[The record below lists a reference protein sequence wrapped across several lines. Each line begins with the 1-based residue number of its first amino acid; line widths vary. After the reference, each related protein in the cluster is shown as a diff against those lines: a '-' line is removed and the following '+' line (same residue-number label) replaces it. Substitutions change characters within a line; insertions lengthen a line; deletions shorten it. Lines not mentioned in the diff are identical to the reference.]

1 MIIRISGVKMFEN
14 QKVNEMEK
22 EFGKFAD
29 SVGFTNMTP
38 WQSSYDNEVSNK
50 VDPSK
55 EFWTRVLIR
64 YDGTVNPCDY
74 DYKDKLSKFNV
85 KKESIKDIWNGK
97 VYENYRKIHLNSRR
111 PELYPCDRCPA

>member
-1 MIIRISGVKMFEN
+1 MFEN

-50 VDPSK
+50 VDPCK
-55 EFWTRVLIR
+55 EF
-64 YDGTVNPCDY
+64 
-74 DYKDKLSKFNV
+74 SKFFFQSL
-85 KKESIKDIWNGK
+85 SIKFDTKFKPLSI
-97 VYENYRKIHLNSRR
+97 KIAPIKASQVSLSIF
-111 PELYPCDRCPA
+111 